1 MLQFPPPLTFSKS
14 MLVCLLATGLWQL
27 QRYKGSFFFFF
38 SWQLLSHTHSPEP
51 LSSDTCLCF
60 GLSLEP
66 VQNKVL
72 KLLS

>member
-38 SWQLLSHTHSPEP
+38 FPGNYSPIHIALSH
-51 LSSDTCLCF
+51 CL
-60 GLSLEP
+60 LIL
-66 VQNKVL
+66 VYVL
-72 KLLS
+72 GCHWSQYKIKS